1 MSGIQSRFRARFV
14 ETARARQKKVESSM
28 AAGDFEAVAS
38 ELHTLSGE
46 AGLLSFETVADI
58 ARRASHATRES
69 DRRNL
74 RELRDL
80 LEQLTAAI
88 GALERA

>member
-1 MSGIQSRFRARFV
+1 MSGIQSRFRAQFV
-14 ETARARQKKVESSM
+14 ETARVRQKKVETSM
-28 AAGDFEAVAS
+28 AAGDFDAVAS

-46 AGLLSFETVADI
+46 AGLLSFTSVADI
-58 ARRASHATRES
+58 ARRASHATKT

-74 RELRDL
+74 RELL
-80 LEQLTAAI
+80 AELAVAI